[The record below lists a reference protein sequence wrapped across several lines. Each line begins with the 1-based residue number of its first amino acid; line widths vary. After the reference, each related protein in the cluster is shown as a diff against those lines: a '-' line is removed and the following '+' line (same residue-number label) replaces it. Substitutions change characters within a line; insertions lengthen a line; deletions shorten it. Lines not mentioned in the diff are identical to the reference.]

1 MIKWKK
7 IRGEE
12 ATAVR
17 REYGRRFWWV
27 LCALWLAV
35 IFLHSLM
42 SAERSA
48 AESGSLLAW
57 LRGLFPAL
65 TEHALRKL
73 AHFSE
78 FAVLGLLLAQCLRAR
93 ITRPLLAGVLCALAD
108 ETVQLFVSGRSGE
121 VRDVWIDFSGV
132 AAAVAASFL
141 VRFLRSR
148 RASVPDPDEFT

>member
-1 MIKWKK
+1 M
-7 IRGEE
+7 
-12 ATAVR
+12 R

-35 IFLHSLM
+35 ILAHSLM
-42 SAERSA
+42 SAELSA

-57 LRGLFPAL
+57 LSGLFPAL

-78 FAVLGLLLAQCLRAR
+78 FAVLGLLLAQCLRVR
-93 ITRPLLAGVLCALAD
+93 ITRPLLAGVLCAMAD

-121 VRDVWIDFSGV
+121 VRDVWIDFSGA
-132 AAAVAASFL
+132 AAAVILTFL
-141 VRFLRSR
+141 VRFLRNR
-148 RASVPDPDEFT
+148 RAPAPEPREFT